1 MADLTIT
8 AASVLM
14 SAVGKS
20 VTGIAGA
27 AITAGDALYKDAA
40 DSNKLKLADA
50 DGAAA
55 LRAVCGIALND
66 AAAGQPVE
74 YCISDSALV
83 IGGTVSIGY
92 IAILSGVAGA
102 ICPAADAAAGDEVV
116 IIGVGVSTTALK
128 VNFVS
133 PSPLRAGAVIPA

>member
-14 SAVGKS
+14 SAAGKS

-66 AAAGQPVE
+66 AAAGQPCE

-83 IGGTVSIGY
+83 IGATVSIGY